1 MDLFN
6 SWLVNKYIAHRGFHN
21 TEAPENSLGA
31 FQNAINKG
39 YAIELDVQLLE
50 DNTVV
55 VFHDELLSRVT
66 GKDGYL
72 RNLKKEN
79 LKDYNLLGTSY
90 TIPTLEE
97 VLQLIDG
104 KTPLLI
110 EVKNTG
116 KVGELESA
124 LLKILENYTG
134 EFAIQSFNPYV
145 LEWFLNNAPHI
156 LRGQLSSSFKGEK
169 LSFIKKFVLRR
180 MSFNKRNKIN
190 FISYEAKS
198 LPNRYVRKFKNVP
211 LIAWTVRSQTEYL
224 KVAGF
229 CDNVI
234 FENFEPRI

>member
-21 TEAPENSLGA
+21 EEAPENSLGA
-31 FQNAINKG
+31 FQNAIDKG
-39 YAIELDVQLLE
+39 YAIELDVQLIE

-55 VFHDELLSRVT
+55 VFHDELLARAT

-72 RNLKKEN
+72 RNLKSEN
-79 LKDYNLLGTSY
+79 LKDYNLFGTSY

-97 VLQLIDG
+97 VLKLVDG

-124 LLKILENYTG
+124 LLKVLENYNG
-134 EFAIQSFNPYV
+134 EFAVQSFNPYV

-169 LSFIKKFVLRR
+169 LSFIKKFILRR

-198 LPNRYVRKFKNVP
+198 LPNRYVRKFKNMP
-211 LIAWTVRSQTEYL
+211 LIAWTIRSQTEYL

>member
-21 TEAPENSLGA
+21 EEAPENSLGA
-31 FQNAINKG
+31 FQNAIDKG
-39 YAIELDVQLLE
+39 YAIELDVQLIE

-55 VFHDELLSRVT
+55 VFHDELLARAT

-72 RNLKKEN
+72 RNLKSEN
-79 LKDYNLLGTSY
+79 LKDYNLFGTSY

-97 VLQLIDG
+97 VLKLVDG

-124 LLKILENYTG
+124 LLKVLENYNG
-134 EFAIQSFNPYV
+134 EFAVQSFNPYV

-169 LSFIKKFVLRR
+169 LSFIKKFILRR

-198 LPNRYVRKFKNVP
+198 LPNRYVRK
-211 LIAWTVRSQTEYL
+211 
-224 KVAGF
+224 
-229 CDNVI
+229 
-234 FENFEPRI
+234 

>member
-6 SWLVNKYIAHRGFHN
+6 SWLVNKYIAHRGFHDAD
-21 TEAPENSLGA
+21 APENSLGA
-31 FQNAINKG
+31 FQNAIDKG

-72 RNLKKEN
+72 RNLKAEN
-79 LKDYNLLGTSY
+79 LKDYNLMGTSY

-97 VLQLIDG
+97 VLTLVDG

-124 LLKILENYTG
+124 LLKCLENYKG
-134 EFAIQSFNPYV
+134 DFAVQSFNPYV
-145 LEWFLNNAPHI
+145 LEWFLNNAPNI

-198 LPNRYVRKFKNVP
+198 LPNRYVKKFKNVP
-211 LIAWTVRSQTEYL
+211 LIAWTIRSQSEYL